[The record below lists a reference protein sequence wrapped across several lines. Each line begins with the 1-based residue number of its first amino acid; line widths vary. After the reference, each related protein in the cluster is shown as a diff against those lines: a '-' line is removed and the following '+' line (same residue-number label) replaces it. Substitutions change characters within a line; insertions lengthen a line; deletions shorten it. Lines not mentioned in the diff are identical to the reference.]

1 MFSNTAEASRAGYT
15 ILLLDLRALEM
26 PPMAMRI
33 PIIELPN
40 IQPHFHWMIR
50 VDLKKQIVV
59 EKKKDRTMIQ
69 AGSDGW

>member
-1 MFSNTAEASRAGYT
+1 
-15 ILLLDLRALEM
+15 LDLRALEI

-33 PIIELPN
+33 PIMELPS

-50 VDLKKQIVV
+50 VDLKKQIVE

-69 AGSDGW
+69 TGSDGW

>member
-1 MFSNTAEASRAGYT
+1 MLSSTAEVSRAGYT
-15 ILLLDLRALEM
+15 FLLLDLRALEI

-33 PIIELPN
+33 PIMELPS

-50 VDLKKQIVV
+50 VDLKKQIVE

-69 AGSDGW
+69 TGSDGW